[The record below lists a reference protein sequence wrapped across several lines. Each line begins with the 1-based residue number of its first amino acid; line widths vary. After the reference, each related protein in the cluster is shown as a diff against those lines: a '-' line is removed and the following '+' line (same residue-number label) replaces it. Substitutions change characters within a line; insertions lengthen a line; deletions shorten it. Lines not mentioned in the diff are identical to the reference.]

1 MKGLITH
8 KNYYSYLRSLGRK
21 KVRVETYSQTL
32 KRAARNK
39 WQRLRREKIKEYREK
54 MNMVRV
60 KGSVYE

>member
-8 KNYYSYLRSLGRK
+8 KNYYSYLRSFGHK

-39 WQRLRREKIKEYREK
+39 RQRLRREKVKEYREK